1 MQSAPANLMYMLLKN
16 RGFIL
21 KVLLFV
27 MVPTVVL
34 TYILPKQYTVTTVI
48 LPPEEQSAGGL
59 SLGGLSMGELAG
71 FFSGGMGY
79 SLPLMTTLGDVYVT
93 ILNSRSLIDHVML
106 KTGYLATVENLD
118 ERYERE
124 PYTALYLARK
134 YFRRNYKATTTS
146 SGFIQIA
153 VTTGS
158 PEFSIQVSEE
168 VVAALDSV
176 NIWVLSQ
183 RQTEDRILLERQLR
197 AADSTL
203 SATSA
208 ALLEFEET
216 YGFIEPNAVLTQLMD
231 VLAEMKT
238 RYLEAAVAANAA
250 RNGIRAGNSASL
262 SELEAEA
269 AAIRRAI
276 DQIESG
282 SSVGNLEIGI
292 QVDKLPVAMLE
303 YARLRTDYE
312 VQLKMVSMLAISLQ
326 QAQIQE
332 ASIHSTLR
340 VLDTPGHPG
349 WKSKPKKL
357 LIWIE
362 VFLATFFILCCY
374 LLARE
379 RWHTMRREKP
389 EAWSTWN
396 DLFSEIRSDFRR
408 KRR

>member
-1 MQSAPANLMYMLLKN
+1 MQSSAASLMYTLLKN
-16 RGFIL
+16 RRFIL
-21 KVLLFV
+21 KVILLV
-27 MVPTVVL
+27 MAPTVLL
-34 TYILPKQYTVTTVI
+34 TYLLPKKYTVTTVI
-48 LPPEEQSAGGL
+48 LPPEEQTTVGL
-59 SLGGLSMGELAG
+59 DGFSLGELAG

-79 SLPLMTTLGDVYVT
+79 ALPLMTTLGDVYVT

-106 KTGYLATVENLD
+106 KTGYLSTVENLD

-134 YFRRNYKATTTS
+134 HFRRNYKATSTS
-146 SGFIQIA
+146 SGFIQIE

-158 PEFSIQVSEE
+158 PEFSIRVSEE
-168 VVAALDSV
+168 AVAALDSV

-183 RQTEDRILLERQLR
+183 RHAEDNALLERQVS
-197 AADSTL
+197 AADSAL
-203 SATSA
+203 SATAA

-216 YGFIEPNAVLTQLMD
+216 YGFIEPDAVLTQLMD
-231 VLAEMKT
+231 VLAEMKS
-238 RYLEAAVAANAA
+238 RYLAATVAANAA
-250 RNGIRAGNSASL
+250 RSGIRAGNSASL

-282 SSVGNLEIGI
+282 TTAGNLEVGI
-292 QVDKLPVAMLE
+292 QVDKLPVAILE

-312 VQLKMVSMLAISLQ
+312 VQLQMHSVLSISLR

-332 ASIHSTLR
+332 SGIHSTLR

-362 VFLATFFILCCY
+362 VFLATCFILCCY
-374 LLARE
+374 LMARE
-379 RWHTMRREKP
+379 RWHALRREKP
-389 EAWSTWN
+389 ETWSAWN
-396 DLFSEIRSDFRR
+396 DLFGEVRSDFRR